1 MGAFLAKTIF
11 ILVLAAAIF
20 GGAWYYTDKL
30 FLQPQKALKE
40 EKLAPPTP
48 PPPDPA
54 LPQFNKAVELLQS
67 GDLLGARE
75 AFARFVDQNPHSL
88 KLDDAKDRL
97 GSINTDLFL
106 SQKPAPEKQVY
117 VVKKGDVL
125 NKVAHITKTTPELL
139 MQANGLTGIMLRIDQ
154 RLYYTPAEFT
164 LVIDKRNKKVVL
176 LNHGKFFK
184 QYPITTLPAPRAA
197 LAAKKAT
204 PVPTTVTKQ
213 QGKVVEKIAWGP
225 SGARVI
231 FSDKEYAQA
240 NFWISVSVPGNTI
253 YSDPDP
259 ESGEKPN
266 KPPTGGIGVAPI
278 AASELA
284 ILLTKGNPV
293 TIEH

>member
-11 ILVLAAAIF
+11 ILLLAAAIF

-54 LPQFNKAVELLQS
+54 LPEFNKAVELLQS
-67 GDLLGARE
+67 GDLLGGRE
-75 AFARFVDQNPHSL
+75 AFTRFVEQNPHSL

-97 GSINTDLFL
+97 GSINTELFL
-106 SQKPAPEKQVY
+106 SQKPAPEKLVY

-125 NKVAHITKTTPELL
+125 NKVARITKTTPELL

-154 RLYYTPAEFT
+154 RLYYTPADFS
-164 LVIDKRNKKVVL
+164 LLIDKRNKKVVL
-176 LNHGKFFK
+176 LNRTKFFK
-184 QYPITTLPAPRAA
+184 QYPITTLPPG
-197 LAAKKAT
+197 KAT
-204 PVPTTVTKQ
+204 PKKGGPGPVVKQ

-231 FSDKEYAQA
+231 FTDKEYQQA
-240 NFWISVSVPGNTI
+240 NFWISTSVPGNTI

-259 ESGEKPN
+259 DSGEKPN

-293 TIEH
+293 TVEN

>member
-1 MGAFLAKTIF
+1 MGAFLAKTIV
-11 ILVLAAAIF
+11 ILLLAAAIV

-40 EKLAPPTP
+40 EKLAPATP

-54 LPQFNKAVELLQS
+54 LPEFNKAVELLQT

-75 AFARFVDQNPHSL
+75 AFTRFVEQNPHSL

-97 GSINTDLFL
+97 GSINTELFL

-125 NKVAHITKTTPELL
+125 NKVARITKTTPELL

-154 RLYYTPAEFT
+154 RLYYTPAEFA
-164 LVIDKRNKKVVL
+164 LAIDKRNKKLVL
-176 LNHGKFFK
+176 LNRGKFFK
-184 QYPITTLPAPRAA
+184 HYPITTLPPAKAV
-197 LAAKKAT
+197 AKKAAAGL
-204 PVPTTVTKQ
+204 VVKQ

-231 FSDKEYAQA
+231 FTDKEYAQA
-240 NFWISVSVPGNTI
+240 TFWVSVSVPGNTI

-259 ESGEKPN
+259 ASGEKPN
-266 KPPTGGIGVAPI
+266 KPPTGGIGVAPE
-278 AASELA
+278 AAAELA
-284 ILLTKGNPV
+284 ALLTKGNPV
-293 TIEH
+293 TVEN